1 MNACIFAYAV
11 LKYSCIEM
19 YQYNERMAGM
29 KKLQS
34 ESASPLYHQ
43 LMQRIRVDIEKGKY
57 PVGSKIPPEH
67 ELEQTYRLS
76 RVTVRRALAELTEL
90 GLLERKQGKGTFVSV
105 PRIRQDLK
113 SLHSFHDS
121 CKQNGRIPSTDVI
134 RIVETTADTRDAED
148 LNLKPGSRI
157 VETLRLRKA
166 DGEPVVLERNRFSM
180 AYAYLEDED
189 LNGSLYAIL
198 REYGAEPTQAVH
210 DISLCYATAEQAGY
224 LGIDEGTPLLKLHE
238 LIFDQR
244 GRPLHNSLQ
253 LIRGDR
259 FVFRI

>member
-1 MNACIFAYAV
+1 MI
-11 LKYSCIEM
+11 KYSCIEM
-19 YQYNERMAGM
+19 YQYNEGVTGM
-29 KKLQS
+29 KKLQT
-34 ESASPLYHQ
+34 ESASPLYYQ
-43 LMQRIRVDIEKGKY
+43 LMQRIRVDIEKRKY

-67 ELEQTYRLS
+67 ELEETYQLS
-76 RVTVRRALAELTEL
+76 RVTVRRALAELTEI

-113 SLHSFHDS
+113 SLHSFHDA
-121 CKQNGRIPSTDVI
+121 CQQNGRIASTDVI
-134 RIVETTADTRDAED
+134 HIIETTADARDAED
-148 LNLKPGSRI
+148 LNLKPGSRV

-180 AYAYLEDED
+180 AFAYLEDED
-189 LNGSLYAIL
+189 LKGSLYAIL
-198 REYGAEPTQAVH
+198 REYGTEPTQAMH

-224 LGIDEGTPLLKLHE
+224 LGIEEGAPLLKLHE